1 MTSKF
6 LSFKK
11 TLWLF
16 IKFFSILIFLLFN
29 LVVIF
34 SFTWNLFTP
43 VKKVKFVGYPIDK
56 QSILKKLELEKKSI
70 LFLSTQDLEEK
81 LKNPTTK
88 IQLTKFLPYFIHFS
102 VSKKEPLA
110 YLQIGKKSFFLDSE
124 ELAFPVAAFN
134 NLNLPIIRFSKTFHK
149 DNQYLKINDILAL
162 EEVQKTLKILK
173 IIKKSKDI
181 FLKKFLLKTIRL
193 KLKLK
198 IL

>member
-124 ELAFPVAAFN
+124 ELAFPVSAFN

>member
-149 DNQYLKINDILAL
+149 DNYSSIQAVSKNKVGSKNFQGITECLDSIDPDTTDSA
-162 EEVQKTLKILK
+162 
-173 IIKKSKDI
+173 KS
-181 FLKKFLLKTIRL
+181 L
-193 KLKLK
+193 
-198 IL
+198 